1 MARTRELKTG
11 KHRQFDKGA
20 KQRTCNI
27 QSPARILIDLNHILL
42 FIAIVSPLILLVR
55 IARLRNMRNRGWR
68 IASLIVLAASL
79 LAWLAVPGIA
89 GFIGGICWALLLLVP
104 SLTERRIDDWLLV
117 GRLADARRGSVVRR
131 MLHPWDDTPYRA
143 ALFRCLE
150 LAHAGQLDHALDQLA
165 TERAA
170 ATPAGRFAM
179 ALTYALTENWPGLV
193 QWCRRDLSV
202 TENPAIL
209 SLFLRGLGET
219 GGVDDLVLV
228 LAARPAGR
236 EGHLPWEGRAL
247 FDLAIGLAFAG
258 KVPALVRLFGSHL
271 ARLPRGQQEL
281 WLGTAELVAGK
292 TDAGRARLERLR
304 RETKDA
310 VLQRSIER
318 RLAAGRKFMPLSDSS
333 EILLTRLSAETAGA
347 EGSAPRR
354 NAQGAPAVWALILL
368 NLAMFGVEMALGGA
382 SNVAALRNL
391 GGLDPAAV
399 VVRQEYWRFL
409 TALFLHYGVLHLG
422 INLFGLYLLGPAL
435 ERTIGSIKF
444 AVGYLLS
451 GLGSGLLVVLLW
463 RFGLSQSS
471 LLVGASGCIMGVIGM
486 QAGLLL
492 RHRASSLAGR
502 QLRDIIAIVAIQIVF
517 DLWTPQVSL
526 AAHLGGVIT
535 GFLIGLVLATGR
547 KPPPSP

>member
-1 MARTRELKTG
+1 M
-11 KHRQFDKGA
+11 
-20 KQRTCNI
+20 
-27 QSPARILIDLNHILL
+27 IDLNHILL

-55 IARLRNMRNRGWR
+55 IARLRNARNRGWR
-68 IASLIVLAASL
+68 IASLIVLSATL
-79 LAWLAVPGIA
+79 LAWLALPGIA

-104 SLTERRIDDWLLV
+104 SLTERRIDDWLLT

-131 MLHPWDDTPYRA
+131 ILHPWDDTPYRA
-143 ALFRCLE
+143 TLFRSLE
-150 LAHAGQLDHALDQLA
+150 RAHAGQLDRALDQLA
-165 TERAA
+165 TERSAV
-170 ATPAGRFAM
+170 TPAGRFAT

-228 LAARPAGR
+228 LSARPAGQR
-236 EGHLPWEGRAL
+236 GRLPLESRAL
-247 FDLAIGLAFAG
+247 FDLALGLAFAG
-258 KVPALVRLFGSHL
+258 QVPGLVRLFATNL
-271 ARLPRGQQEL
+271 ASLPRDQQQF

-292 TDAGRARLERLR
+292 VDAAQARLDQLR
-304 RETKDA
+304 RETKDP

-318 RLAAGRKFMPLSDSS
+318 RLGAGRKFMPPSASR
-333 EILLTRLSAETAGA
+333 EMLLTRLSLEPAGA
-347 EGSAPRR
+347 EGSPPRR
-354 NAQGAPAVWALILL
+354 SAQGAPAVWALILL
-368 NLAMFGVEMALGGA
+368 NVAMFGVEMALGGA
-382 SNVAALRNL
+382 TNVSALRNL

-399 VVRQEYWRFL
+399 IVRQEYWRFL

-463 RFGLSQSS
+463 RLNLSPSN
-471 LLVGASGCIMGVIGM
+471 LLVGASGCIMGVIGL

-492 RHRASSLAGR
+492 RHRASSLGGR
-502 QLRDIIAIVAIQIVF
+502 QLRDIIAIVAIQTVF

-526 AAHLGGVIT
+526 AAHLGGVMT
-535 GFLIGLVLATGR
+535 GFSIGLVLAAGKSLDPR
-547 KPPPSP
+547 SESRS